1 MEVLLYA
8 TLTCKICHNHIYLYR
23 NHPSPSTATCTPN
36 KHIEHTHSPKIR
48 LLLVI
53 YWFRIF
59 SHKLVCL
66 VLDWIRT
73 IHILIIICY
82 YHRHLSLLLL
92 LLLVLALELVLIS
105 TFNLLYLIRNCHAKV
120 TGLLL
125 GGQLM
130 SWTGEANAVLS
141 NRFWNWNRLL
151 VSLCSF
157 ECYFSHRF
165 QNAIVKLTNN
175 TSIFYVFFS

>member
-1 MEVLLYA
+1 M
-8 TLTCKICHNHIYLYR
+8 
-23 NHPSPSTATCTPN
+23 
-36 KHIEHTHSPKIR
+36 HSPKIR

-66 VLDWIRT
+66 ASAGLDT
-73 IHILIIICY
+73 HYSHFNY
-82 YHRHLSLLLL
+82 YLLSSSSSSLLILL
-92 LLLVLALELVLIS
+92 SLVLALELVLLSI
-105 TFNLLYLIRNCHAKV
+105 FNLLYLIRNCHAKV

-141 NRFWNWNRLL
+141 NRFWNWNGLL